1 MESPWSQRG
10 VKQTEAKASFAAGQA
25 MPRRAPGSP
34 TLPPRADDRPSSR
47 SDRFLWPASTLHRD
61 DRQEFRQFPTTPEDK
76 NMEVGIETTNT
87 RPPVAK
93 KKRTRKE
100 RTLLRARR

>member
-1 MESPWSQRG
+1 MESAWSQTDRG
-10 VKQTEAKASFAAGQA
+10 QGLVRGGSSHA
-25 MPRRAPGSP
+25 APGPRLSDP
-34 TLPPRADDRPSSR
+34 TASGRRPP
-47 SDRFLWPASTLHRD
+47 FLALGPVPVARINIAMIAKNS
-61 DRQEFRQFPTTPEDK
+61 QFPTTPEDK